1 MRPEVDLEATLKGI
15 DSLVL
20 EEVEN
25 RPAYLDK
32 EQIPMTTGKGIIE
45 VKRKGIGAGE
55 TLTMADLLKVEMTI
69 LIPKLAIGLLVK
81 EKSTYNLKKTE
92 AAVKNLI
99 KSLNVPADG
108 MRKVTMTEN
117 LVEFPKKQI
126 IQLKKVWITTENGTI
141 IINMMAVKIGVITRN
156 WTILGDLT
164 EE

>member
-32 EQIPMTTGKGIIE
+32 EQIPMTTGKVIIE

-108 MRKVTMTEN
+108 MRKVTMT
-117 LVEFPKKQI
+117 
-126 IQLKKVWITTENGTI
+126 KVWITTESGTI